1 MSKKYLSLSLD
12 KNKRN
17 DAYPIQMYHS
27 TEMLPL
33 NPEKLLE
40 EFSQEE
46 LDACWEALCINIIQ
60 NYQRGKGTF
69 IKGFGTFTFKNPYL
83 NLEGTT
89 NEIFRD
95 KKLRYPIFI
104 VSKEFN
110 PNIRPGEFNPVSGIR
125 YFNIKENKNINV
137 IKLNYSEIAFSLS
150 MTKDKVCSIIKY

>member
-1 MSKKYLSLSLD
+1 MLKKYLSQSLD
-12 KNKRN
+12 RN
-17 DAYPIQMYHS
+17 RGNDSYPTQIYHS

-33 NPEKLLE
+33 DPEKILE
-40 EFSQEE
+40 EFTQEE

-60 NYQRGKGTF
+60 NYQKGKGTF
-69 IKGFGTFTFKNPYL
+69 IKGFGTFTFKNPEL

-110 PNIRPGEFNPVSGIR
+110 Q
-125 YFNIKENKNINV
+125 IKI
-137 IKLNYSEIAFSLS
+137 
-150 MTKDKVCSIIKY
+150 